1 MLDAQRILRTIK
13 LKIRKSIKSNVFF
26 NLEGEINSG
35 IDTKL
40 SYF

>member
-26 NLEGEINSG
+26 NLEGGNEFRNR
-35 IDTKL
+35 
-40 SYF
+40 Y